1 VSARLTAVSSQTP
14 GTFVY
19 PGATPGVSAN
29 GISNAILWATENT
42 SPAVLHAY
50 DATNLTHELYNS
62 SQAPGSRDQFG
73 VGNKFI
79 TPTIASARV
88 YVGTTND
95 VGVFGLLDTSTLT
108 PLQQWRNTYFG
119 NPSNVGAGADT
130 ARPAGD
136 GVPNLIKYA
145 LGLDPFTP
153 AAGSE
158 LPAESIVTDSGQRYL
173 ALTVNRTA
181 QATDITYIVEVSG
194 DLMTWTSGPP
204 FTVTIS
210 NVSTQLI
217 VRDNTPVG
225 TAIARFIRLHVSDP

>member
-1 VSARLTAVSSQTP
+1 M
-14 GTFVY
+14 
-19 PGATPGVSAN
+19 
-29 GISNAILWATENT
+29 
-42 SPAVLHAY
+42 
-50 DATNLTHELYNS
+50 YNS
-62 SQAPGSRDQFG
+62 NQAPGGRDQFG

-95 VGVFGLLDTSTLT
+95 VGVFGLLDQTTLT
-108 PLQQWRNTYFG
+108 PLEAWRNTNFG

-130 ARPAGD
+130 ASPAGD

-145 LGLDPFTP
+145 LGLNPFAP
-153 AAGSE
+153 ATGSQ
-158 LPAESIVTDSGQRYL
+158 LPVESILPVSGQNYL

-181 QATDITYIVEVSG
+181 QATDVTYIVEVSS
-194 DLMTWTSGPP
+194 DLVTWMSGPP

-217 VRDNTPVG
+217 VRENTPVG
-225 TAIARFIRLHVSDP
+225 GATSRFIRLHVSDP